1 MSADEGSV
9 EAVAVVDPVVTQGA
23 KAQKVGPF

>member
-9 EAVAVVDPVVTQGA
+9 GAAAVVDPVVTPGA
-23 KAQKVGPF
+23 EAQKVGPF